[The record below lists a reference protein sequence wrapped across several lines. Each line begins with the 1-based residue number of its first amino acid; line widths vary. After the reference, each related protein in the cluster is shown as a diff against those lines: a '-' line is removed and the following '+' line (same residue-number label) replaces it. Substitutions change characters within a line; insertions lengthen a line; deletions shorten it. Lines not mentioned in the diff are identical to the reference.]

1 MVCTDGYAPRVPCGR
16 QFPMRNEICASS
28 EAGEPKASCSDGYVP
43 RGGEVKYNLE
53 TRCEKC
59 RLRVKCDQS
68 WCGLT
73 EHKVNFAVLQSSCVK
88 CQNEELTKDSKCN
101 SCGSRCDTCSVLR
114 KKLIPLP
121 CENRCGFRQRV
132 FRGKD
137 VPQQFCSHIKTPCYK
152 NTVLMAHNAKGFDNY
167 PILNC
172 LLEKHG
178 VKPNKIIFDG
188 SKINYMHVSKG
199 LDLTF
204 LDSLNFIQMK
214 LSKIPECFG
223 LREVTK
229 GYFPH
234 LFNTG
239 KSIVSRSVSRCK
251 LLRNRI
257 HVWEGCPEIPGMI
270 HIQHALNGRGEH
282 RVQGTNYRL
291 DGYEEQ
297 GTRRIAYEFHGCR
310 FHGCPSCFPHESTR
324 TTDPPTKHSP
334 NELYYLTKNKEME
347 LKRRGYEYVSV
358 WEHEFMEQLEQD
370 EKIRAYVS
378 SIEVTDRLDPRDSF
392 FGGRTN
398 DIKLYHEIT
407 EPRETIE
414 YYDFTR
420 SMIGTWCKPELELAR
435 SKGYRILKI
444 YEIYN
449 IAETKIYDRQT
460 EKGGLFD
467 GYVNLFLKLKEEAS
481 GFPSECETEQQKMDY
496 IADYAKKEGILLDY
510 DQIRKNPDPKK
521 DVRDFHIINKNTVKT
536 EHFDYPSFIPIDYNT
551 NVFIASFT
559 TCWARTSLYKV
570 LEKTDEN
577 ALYVDTDSVIFVD
590 RNKEITNTLPIGNY
604 LGELTNEISTEVGY
618 ITHFVSHGPKNYAY
632 KMVSGKEKCK
642 VRGFSLQTKA
652 NEELINISAIRDI
665 VVDKNKFDPNHLSPK
680 NF

>member
-1 MVCTDGYAPRVPCGR
+1 MVCTDGYAPREPCGR

-137 VPQQFCSHIKTPCYK
+137 VPQQFCSHIMTPCYK
-152 NTVLMAHNAKGFDNY
+152 NTVMAHNAKGFDNY

-178 VKPNKIIFDG
+178 VKPNKIIVDG

-239 KSIVSRSVSRCK
+239 KSIVSRSVSRYTENQ
-251 LLRNRI
+251 R
-257 HVWEGCPEIPGMI
+257 
-270 HIQHALNGRGEH
+270 
-282 RVQGTNYRL
+282 
-291 DGYEEQ
+291 
-297 GTRRIAYEFHGCR
+297 
-310 FHGCPSCFPHESTR
+310 SCIC
-324 TTDPPTKHSP
+324 TDS
-334 NELYYLTKNKEME
+334 N
-347 LKRRGYEYVSV
+347 
-358 WEHEFMEQLEQD
+358 
-370 EKIRAYVS
+370 
-378 SIEVTDRLDPRDSF
+378 
-392 FGGRTN
+392 
-398 DIKLYHEIT
+398 
-407 EPRETIE
+407 
-414 YYDFTR
+414 R
-420 SMIGTWCKPELELAR
+420 SMIGTWCIPELELAR

-460 EKGGLFD
+460 GKGGLFD
-467 GYVNLFLKLKEEAS
+467 GYVNLFLKLKQEAS

-510 DQIRKNPDPKK
+510 DKIRKNPGLRNLAKICLNSFWGKFGQRLNMKQTTFFTENEADKFFQLLSDPKK

-536 EHFDYPSFIPIDYNT
+536 EHFDYPSFIPIDYST

-559 TCWARTSLYKV
+559 TCWARISLYKV

-618 ITHFVSHGPKNYAY
+618 ITHFVSG
-632 KMVSGKEKCK
+632 
-642 VRGFSLQTKA
+642 
-652 NEELINISAIRDI
+652 
-665 VVDKNKFDPNHLSPK
+665 SPEITPTRWYQERK
-680 NF
+680 SVK